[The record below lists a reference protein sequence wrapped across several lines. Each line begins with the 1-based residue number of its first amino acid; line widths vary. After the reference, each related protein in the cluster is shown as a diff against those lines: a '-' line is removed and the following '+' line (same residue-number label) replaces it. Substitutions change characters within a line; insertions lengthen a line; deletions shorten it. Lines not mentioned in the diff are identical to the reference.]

1 MAAIAY
7 VLGPPLGG
15 LAPSSDGYTFLEG
28 VAAHPEPT
36 ELTRYAILVFS
47 PLLLSLAT
55 ASAPRW
61 FGRVSESASN
71 LGVAASQAALVAVV
85 VASIAAQYRY
95 TFGDT
100 YTLGQ
105 LPPFRWRYF
114 TPATL
119 VVALLMASMLAGAL
133 TAHRMRRR
141 AEALLRPESRRR
153 RLLAGGVALGAT
165 AIWMLH
171 AVHTDSEIANALQS
185 LWYHLQFPLDETFAV
200 LNGRTPLVDFSA
212 QYGSLWPFVTA
223 VPMLVFGKTVLVFT
237 VVLCLITTAA
247 LLAIYGVFR
256 RVTDSATAALVL
268 YLPFLATSMF
278 RLDGPLQDRLSPGS
292 YYAAFPLRYAAPFFL
307 AWLTARHIDRGR
319 DRAVGAWL
327 MFVVAGLA
335 VLNNSDFGVPAL
347 AATLAALLWSA
358 PRLTWASIGR
368 FAAIVAAGVATAVA
382 LVATLTLV
390 RAGALPQFGRLV
402 DYARLY
408 TVGGLALM
416 PIPGVLGMHLLI
428 FLTHTAAIAVATTRR
443 LRGAPNRVL
452 TGMLV
457 WAGVFGLG
465 AGSYYVGR
473 SHPVG
478 LGFQFSAW
486 GLSLALLTV
495 VAARELAGRR
505 LRPTAVS
512 AFIVLFG
519 FGVMVCS
526 LAQAPTPWGQI
537 ERLTTAHVPTENQPD
552 VQPLVPSR
560 SPQVRRFVASLA
572 DGRDHYVYKRGAPV
586 AILLTTGHR
595 IADAYGV
602 VNVSPYTGIDS
613 LLTVQRIETMLD
625 ALRAAGG
632 NTLILPNPASSIT
645 LYRTLARRGF
655 EPVTTRGMRPF
666 SLSGSPLEQ
675 AWPGGRAIMKWV
687 DSRHLHP
694 EALR

>member
-1 MAAIAY
+1 MAGIVY
-7 VLGPPLGG
+7 LLGPPLGG
-15 LAPSSDGYTFLEG
+15 LTPSGEHYTFLEG
-28 VAAHPEPT
+28 VAFHREPT
-36 ELTRYAILVFS
+36 ELTRYALAVFA
-47 PLLLSLAT
+47 PLLLALAT

-61 FGRVSESASN
+61 LTRVPASASN
-71 LGVAASQAALVAVV
+71 LGVGASQAALVAVV
-85 VASIAAQYRY
+85 TVSIAAQYRY

-105 LPPFRWRYF
+105 LPPFGWRYF
-114 TPATL
+114 TPTTL
-119 VVALLMASMLAGAL
+119 VVALLIATMLAGAL
-133 TAHRMRRR
+133 TVPRVRRR
-141 AEALLRPESRRR
+141 TVALLWPKGHQR
-153 RLLAGGVALGAT
+153 RLLAGGIALGAT

-212 QYGSLWPFVTA
+212 QYGSLWPFLIA
-223 VPMLVFGKTVLVFT
+223 VPMLTLGKTVLVFSA
-237 VVLCLITTAA
+237 VLCVITTAA
-247 LLAIYGVFR
+247 LFAIYGVFR
-256 RVTDSATAALVL
+256 RVTNSATAALVL
-268 YLPFLATSMF
+268 YLPFLATSLF
-278 RLDGPLQDRLSPGS
+278 RLDGPLENRLSPGS
-292 YYAAFPLRYAAPFFL
+292 YYAAFPLRYALPFFL

-319 DRAVGAWL
+319 DTARGAWL
-327 MFVVAGLA
+327 LFVVAGLA
-335 VLNNSDFGVPAL
+335 VLNNGDFGAPAL

-358 PRLTWASIGR
+358 PRLTWASLGR
-368 FAAIVAAGVATAVA
+368 FAAIVAAGVATAIV
-382 LVATLTLV
+382 LVAALTLV
-390 RAGALPQFGRLV
+390 HAGALPQFGRLV

-416 PIPGVLGMHLLI
+416 PIPGIFGVHLLI
-428 FLTHTAAIAVATTRR
+428 FLTHAAAIVVATTRR

-478 LGFQFSAW
+478 LAFQFSAW

-495 VAARELAGRR
+495 VAARELAGRQ

-512 AFIVLFG
+512 AFVVLFG
-519 FGVMVCS
+519 FGVMACS
-526 LAQAPTPWGQI
+526 LAQTPTPWGQI
-537 ERLTTAHVPTENQPD
+537 DRLTTAHVPTESQPD

-560 SPQVRRFVASLA
+560 SAEVRHFVASLA

-625 ALRAAGG
+625 DLRAAGG
-632 NTLILPNPASSIT
+632 NTVILPNPASSIT
-645 LYRTLARRGF
+645 LFRVLAGRGF

-666 SLSGSPLEQ
+666 SPSGAPLEQ
-675 AWPGGRAIMKWV
+675 PWPGGRAVMKWV
-687 DSRHLHP
+687 DARHLHP